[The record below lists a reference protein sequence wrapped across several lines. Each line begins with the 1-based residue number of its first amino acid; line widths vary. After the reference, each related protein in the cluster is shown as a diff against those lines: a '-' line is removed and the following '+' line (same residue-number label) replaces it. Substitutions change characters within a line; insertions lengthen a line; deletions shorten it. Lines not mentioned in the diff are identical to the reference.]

1 MNTLENKIQEDLKSS
16 MKLRNTERT
25 ECLKM
30 VKTAFMEY
38 KTAKNAKPL
47 DESAEINIIRKMISA
62 REDAIQQFEAA
73 GRLELAKAEA
83 EEIVYLKPMLPPEVS
98 EEDIRAYA
106 ESVIIEKGIQN
117 MGKYVKVLK
126 EKFPTTDG
134 KLISTIVK
142 SLL

>member
-1 MNTLENKIQEDLKSS
+1 MIQDQIDELIKSA
-16 MKLRNTERT
+16 MKNSQHAALRAYRA
-25 ECLKM
+25 

-47 DESAEINIIRKMISA
+47 DEVAEINIIRKMISA
-62 REDAIQQFEAA
+62 REDAIQQFKDAE
-73 GRLELAKAEA
+73 RNELAEGEA
-83 EEIVYLKPMLPPEVS
+83 EEITYLKPMLPPEVS

-106 ESVIIEKGIQN
+106 ESVITEKGIQN
-117 MGKYVKVLK
+117 MGKYIKVLK

-134 KLISTIVK
+134 KLISTSVK

>member
-1 MNTLENKIQEDLKSS
+1 MIQNQIDGLIKSAMLNKQASA
-16 MKLRNTERT
+16 LRAYRA
-25 ECLKM
+25 

-47 DESAEINIIRKMISA
+47 DEAAEINIIRKMISA

-73 GRLELAKAEA
+73 GRLELVKAEA
-83 EEIVYLKPMLPPEVS
+83 EEIVYLKSMLPPEVS
-98 EEDIRAYA
+98 EEEIRVYA
-106 ESVIIEKGIQN
+106 ESVITEKGIQN
-117 MGKYVKVLK
+117 MGKYIKVLK

>member
-1 MNTLENKIQEDLKSS
+1 MIQNQIDGLIKSAMLNKQASA
-16 MKLRNTERT
+16 LRAYRA
-25 ECLKM
+25 

-47 DESAEINIIRKMISA
+47 DEVAEINIIRKMISA

-73 GRLELAKAEA
+73 GRLELIKAEA

-98 EEDIRAYA
+98 EEDVRIYA
-106 ESVIIEKGIQN
+106 ESIITEKGMQN
-117 MGKYVKVLK
+117 MGKYVKIIK
-126 EKFPTTDG
+126 EKFPTADG

>member
-1 MNTLENKIQEDLKSS
+1 MIQNQIDGLIKSAMLNKQASA
-16 MKLRNTERT
+16 LRAYRA
-25 ECLKM
+25 

-47 DESAEINIIRKMISA
+47 DEVAEINIIRKMISA

-98 EEDIRAYA
+98 EEDIRIYA
-106 ESVIIEKGIQN
+106 ESIITEKGMQN
-117 MGKYVKVLK
+117 MGKYVKVIK

>member
-1 MNTLENKIQEDLKSS
+1 MIQNQIDGLIKSAMLNKQASA
-16 MKLRNTERT
+16 LRAYRA
-25 ECLKM
+25 

-47 DESAEINIIRKMISA
+47 DEIAEINIIRKMISA
-62 REDAIQQFEAA
+62 REDAIQQFKAA

-83 EEIVYLKPMLPPEVS
+83 EEIVYLKPMLPPEAS
-98 EEDIRAYA
+98 EEDIRTYT
-106 ESVIIEKGIQN
+106 ESIITEKGMQN
-117 MGKYVKVLK
+117 MGKYVKVIK

>member
-1 MNTLENKIQEDLKSS
+1 MQNQIDGLIKSAMLNKQASA
-16 MKLRNTERT
+16 LRAYRA
-25 ECLKM
+25 

-47 DESAEINIIRKMISA
+47 DEAAEINIIRKMISA
-62 REDAIQQFEAA
+62 REDAIQQFKAA
-73 GRLELAKAEA
+73 NRLELAKAEA

-106 ESVIIEKGIQN
+106 ESVITEKGMQN

>member
-1 MNTLENKIQEDLKSS
+1 MIQNQIDGLIKSAMLNKQASA
-16 MKLRNTERT
+16 LRAYRA
-25 ECLKM
+25 

-47 DESAEINIIRKMISA
+47 DEAAEINIIRKMISA

>member
-1 MNTLENKIQEDLKSS
+1 MIQNQIDRLIKSAMLNKQASA
-16 MKLRNTERT
+16 LRAYRA
-25 ECLKM
+25 

-47 DESAEINIIRKMISA
+47 DEVAEINIIRKMISA

-73 GRLELAKAEA
+73 NRLELAKAEA

-98 EEDIRAYA
+98 KEDICTYA
-106 ESVIIEKGIQN
+106 ESIITEKGMQN
-117 MGKYVKVLK
+117 MGKYVKVIK

>member
-1 MNTLENKIQEDLKSS
+1 MIQNQIDGLIKSAMLNKQASA
-16 MKLRNTERT
+16 LRAYRA
-25 ECLKM
+25 

-47 DESAEINIIRKMISA
+47 DEVAEINIIRKMISA

-83 EEIVYLKPMLPPEVS
+83 EEIVYLKPMLPPEAS
-98 EEDIRAYA
+98 EEDIRVYA
-106 ESVIIEKGIQN
+106 ESVITEKGMQN
-117 MGKYVKVLK
+117 MGKYVKTLK
-126 EKFPTTDG
+126 EKFPTADG
-134 KLISTIVK
+134 KLIATIVK

>member
-1 MNTLENKIQEDLKSS
+1 MIQNQIDGLIKSAMLNKQASA
-16 MKLRNTERT
+16 LRAYRA
-25 ECLKM
+25 
-30 VKTAFMEY
+30 VKTAFIEY

-47 DESAEINIIRKMISA
+47 DEVAEINIIRKMISA

-83 EEIVYLKPMLPPEVS
+83 EEIVYLKPMLPPEAS

-106 ESVIIEKGIQN
+106 ESIITEKGMQN
-117 MGKYVKVLK
+117 MGKYVKVIK

>member
-1 MNTLENKIQEDLKSS
+1 MIQNQIDGLIKSAMLNKQTSA
-16 MKLRNTERT
+16 LRAYRA
-25 ECLKM
+25 

-47 DESAEINIIRKMISA
+47 DEVAEINIIRKMIFA
-62 REDAIQQFEAA
+62 REDAIQQFESA
-73 GRLELAKAEA
+73 GRLELAKSEA
-83 EEIVYLKPMLPPEVS
+83 EEIVYLKPMLPPEAS

-106 ESVIIEKGIQN
+106 ESIITEKGMQN
-117 MGKYVKVLK
+117 MGKYVKILK

>member
-1 MNTLENKIQEDLKSS
+1 MIQNQIDGLIKSAMLNKQASA
-16 MKLRNTERT
+16 LRAYRA
-25 ECLKM
+25 

-47 DESAEINIIRKMISA
+47 DEVAEINIIRKMISA

-83 EEIVYLKPMLPPEVS
+83 EEIVYLKPMLPPEAS

-106 ESVIIEKGIQN
+106 ESIIIEKGMQN
-117 MGKYVKVLK
+117 MGKYVKVIK

>member
-1 MNTLENKIQEDLKSS
+1 MIQNQIDGLIKSAMLNKQASA
-16 MKLRNTERT
+16 LRAYRAI
-25 ECLKM
+25 
-30 VKTAFMEY
+30 KTAFMEY

-47 DESAEINIIRKMISA
+47 DEAAEINIIRKMISA

-83 EEIVYLKPMLPPEVS
+83 EEIVYLKPMLPPEAS
-98 EEDIRAYA
+98 EEDVRAYA
-106 ESVIIEKGIQN
+106 ESIITEKGMQN
-117 MGKYVKVLK
+117 MGKYIKIIK
-126 EKFPTTDG
+126 EKFPTADG

>member
-1 MNTLENKIQEDLKSS
+1 MIQNQIDGLIKSAMLNKQASA
-16 MKLRNTERT
+16 LRAYRA
-25 ECLKM
+25 

-47 DESAEINIIRKMISA
+47 DEVAEINIIRKMISA

-73 GRLELAKAEA
+73 GRLELAKVEA

-98 EEDIRAYA
+98 EEDVRIYA
-106 ESVIIEKGIQN
+106 ESIITEKGMQN
-117 MGKYVKVLK
+117 MGKYIKVLK

>member
-1 MNTLENKIQEDLKSS
+1 MIQNQIDGLIKSAMLNKQTSA
-16 MKLRNTERT
+16 LRAYRA
-25 ECLKM
+25 

-47 DESAEINIIRKMISA
+47 DEIAEINIIRKMISA

>member
-1 MNTLENKIQEDLKSS
+1 MIQNQIDGLIKSAMLNKQASA
-16 MKLRNTERT
+16 LRAYRA
-25 ECLKM
+25 

-47 DESAEINIIRKMISA
+47 DEIAEINIIRKMISA

-73 GRLELAKAEA
+73 NRLELAKAEA

-98 EEDIRAYA
+98 KEDVRTYA
-106 ESVIIEKGIQN
+106 ESIITEKGMQN
-117 MGKYVKVLK
+117 MGKYVKVIK

>member
-1 MNTLENKIQEDLKSS
+1 MIQNQIDGLIKSAMLNKQASA
-16 MKLRNTERT
+16 LRAYRA
-25 ECLKM
+25 
-30 VKTAFMEY
+30 VKTAFIEY

-47 DESAEINIIRKMISA
+47 DESAEINIIHKMISA

-73 GRLELAKAEA
+73 DRLELAKAEA

-98 EEDIRAYA
+98 EEEIRTYA

-117 MGKYVKVLK
+117 MGKYIKVLK

>member
-1 MNTLENKIQEDLKSS
+1 MIQNQIDGLIKSAMLNKQASA
-16 MKLRNTERT
+16 LRAYRA
-25 ECLKM
+25 

-47 DESAEINIIRKMISA
+47 DEVAEINIIRKMISA

-83 EEIVYLKPMLPPEVS
+83 EEIVYLKPMLPPEAS
-98 EEDIRAYA
+98 EEDIRIYA
-106 ESVIIEKGIQN
+106 ESIITEKGMQN
-117 MGKYVKVLK
+117 MGKYVKIIK

-134 KLISTIVK
+134 KFISIIVK

>member
-1 MNTLENKIQEDLKSS
+1 MIQNQIDGLIKSAMLNKQISA
-16 MKLRNTERT
+16 LRAYRA
-25 ECLKM
+25 

-98 EEDIRAYA
+98 EEEIRAYA

-117 MGKYVKVLK
+117 MGKYIKVLK

>member
-1 MNTLENKIQEDLKSS
+1 MIQNQIDGLIKSAMLNKQASA
-16 MKLRNTERT
+16 LRAYRA
-25 ECLKM
+25 

-38 KTAKNAKPL
+38 KTTKNAKPL
-47 DESAEINIIRKMISA
+47 DEVAEINIIRKMISA

-73 GRLELAKAEA
+73 GRLELVKAEA

-98 EEDIRAYA
+98 EEDVRIYA
-106 ESVIIEKGIQN
+106 ESIITEKGMQN
-117 MGKYVKVLK
+117 MGKYVKIIK
-126 EKFPTTDG
+126 EKFPTADS

>member
-1 MNTLENKIQEDLKSS
+1 MIQNQIDGLIKSAMLNKQASALKAY
-16 MKLRNTERT
+16 RA
-25 ECLKM
+25 

-47 DESAEINIIRKMISA
+47 DEAAEINIIRKMISA

-106 ESVIIEKGIQN
+106 ESVIIEKGMQN
-117 MGKYVKVLK
+117 MGKYIKIIK

>member
-1 MNTLENKIQEDLKSS
+1 MIQNQIDGLIKSAMLNKQTSA
-16 MKLRNTERT
+16 LRAYRA
-25 ECLKM
+25 

-47 DESAEINIIRKMISA
+47 DEAAEINIIRKMISA

-73 GRLELAKAEA
+73 GRLELAKAEV

-98 EEDIRAYA
+98 EEDIRTYA
-106 ESVIIEKGIQN
+106 ESIITEKGMQN

-134 KLISTIVK
+134 KLIATIIK

>member
-1 MNTLENKIQEDLKSS
+1 MIQNQIDGLIKSAMLNKQASA
-16 MKLRNTERT
+16 LRAYRA
-25 ECLKM
+25 
-30 VKTAFMEY
+30 VKTAFIEY

-62 REDAIQQFEAA
+62 REDAMQQFEAA
-73 GRLELAKAEA
+73 GRPELAKAEE
-83 EEIVYLKPMLPPEVS
+83 EEITYLKPMLPPEVS

-117 MGKYVKVLK
+117 MGKYIKVLK